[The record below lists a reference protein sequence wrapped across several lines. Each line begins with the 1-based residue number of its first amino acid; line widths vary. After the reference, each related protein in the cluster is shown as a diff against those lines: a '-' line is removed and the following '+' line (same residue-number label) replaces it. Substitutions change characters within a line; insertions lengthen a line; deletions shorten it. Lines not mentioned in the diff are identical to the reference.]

1 MADHPLDVDIDPVMP
16 EHLMGPLCQNAICM
30 LTTYHRGD
38 CVTLGDVSNSGR
50 HHSTAC

>member
-30 LTTYHRGD
+30 LTTGLPPVNRTHCY
-38 CVTLGDVSNSGR
+38 
-50 HHSTAC
+50 AA